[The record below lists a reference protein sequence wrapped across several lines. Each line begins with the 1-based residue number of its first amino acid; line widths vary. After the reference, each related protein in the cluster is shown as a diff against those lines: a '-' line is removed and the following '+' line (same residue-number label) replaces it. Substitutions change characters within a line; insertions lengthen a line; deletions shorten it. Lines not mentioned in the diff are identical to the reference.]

1 MSKSSAAKWIG
12 LCAVGLGFAAWGAW
26 QAGIGS
32 DDCPL
37 CRAFAPQSS
46 VQAAVFAP
54 GDEKDAS
61 APGKAGEGVSGGSG
75 VVGDAGN
82 KSAGGTDM
90 TNASKTNLE
99 TAVFAAGCFWGV
111 QVSFDKVPGVVS
123 TDVGYS
129 NGKTKNPT
137 YKDICGHD
145 TGHAEVVRVK
155 FDPTKVSF
163 EQLVDVFF
171 DAHNPTQVNRQGP
184 DVGDQYRSAIFY
196 TSDAQKVSA
205 EKRKKAWQ
213 ARFGRPIATE
223 VSAAA
228 EFYTAEDYHQKY
240 LAKRGVSECHLPS
253 YAKGDLVEPRPG
265 IEPPALPAPAA
276 AATPSK
282 DAVPAAGSAAAKSEK
297 VVKSE
302 EEWKKILTPEQ
313 FRILREKG
321 TERAF
326 TGKYWETKAD
336 GTYVCAGC
344 GTELFTSADKFDS
357 GCGWPSFDK
366 AVMDGRIEEH
376 VDTSHGMVRTEVVCA
391 KCGGHLGHL
400 FDDGPTKTGMRYCIN
415 SVSIDLKGKDA
426 AKKEEEGKK

>member
-1 MSKSSAAKWIG
+1 MFGKSSAGKWIG
-12 LCAVGLGFAAWGAW
+12 LCAVGFAVAAWGAW

-32 DDCPL
+32 ADCPI
-37 CRAFAPQSS
+37 CRTFAPQSS
-46 VQAAVFAP
+46 VHAAAFEP
-54 GDEKDAS
+54 GAKDAG
-61 APGKAGEGVSGGSG
+61 APAAPTA
-75 VVGDAGN
+75 GDAAAGN
-82 KSAGGTDM
+82 TSGDASPTAAGAGKNAGGNDM
-90 TNASKTNLE
+90 TSSAHMATKTNLE

-111 QVSFDKVPGVVS
+111 QVTFDKVPGVAS
-123 TDVGYS
+123 TEVGYC

-137 YKDICGHD
+137 YKDVCNHD
-145 TGHAEVVRVK
+145 TGHAEVVRVR

-184 DVGDQYRSAIFY
+184 DIGDQYRSAIFY
-196 TSDAQKVSA
+196 TSDAQKASA

-213 ARFGRPIATE
+213 PRFGRPIATE
-223 VSAAA
+223 ITAAA

-240 LAKRGVSECHLPS
+240 LAKRGVSECHLPQ
-253 YAKGDLVEPRPG
+253 YAKGDLVTPRPE
-265 IEPPALPAPAA
+265 IEPPAAP
-276 AATPSK
+276 T
-282 DAVPAAGSAAAKSEK
+282 PAAGASADAKSDT

-302 EEWKKILTPEQ
+302 AEWKKILTPEQ
-313 FRILREKG
+313 FEVLRNKG

-326 TGKYWETKAD
+326 TGKYWNTKTD

-344 GTELFTSADKFDS
+344 GAELFTSADKFDS

-366 AVMDGRIEEH
+366 AVVEGRIKEN

-391 KCGGHLGHL
+391 RCGGHLGHL

-415 SVSIDLKGKDA
+415 SVSIELKEKEGA
-426 AKKEEEGKK
+426 AKQDEGKK